1 MLFINLTPVLYTLK
15 DFRAY
20 VLKKPTT
27 KSNVTLLA
35 NNTIVF
41 NLTKTEIANVERF
54 HTINQYNTLIL
65 SYNKINYIDDQY
77 QHLIKQ
83 YPSLKTLNTTYRK
96 LFEQFFNLIRNNQTK
111 NTLPSVILTRAKTK
125 FKVRVLGLFG
135 HISII
140 NTLNTFA
147 NLWNKKEVI
156 DYKSFVKVLLCWLQT
171 NLIITVNAIFIKLYL
186 EKKNFHKIK
195 KTVKGYTKKQTIQ
208 KSSIIFSNENIIF

>member
-111 NTLPSVILTRAKTK
+111 NTLPSVILTRTKTN

-135 HISII
+135 YISII

-156 DYKSFVKVLLCWLQT
+156 DYKSFVKVLLCWLHT
-171 NLIITVNAIFIKLYL
+171 NLIITVNTIFIKLYL
-186 EKKNFHKIK
+186 EKKIFHKIK
-195 KTVKGYTKKQTIQ
+195 KAVKGYTKKQTIQ